1 VGEPS
6 QYSVRAV
13 HRVADVLDEL
23 GRSSSGSS
31 LAAVS
36 VAVGMPK
43 STTFRYLTTLCE
55 RGYASYDEDAQT
67 YRLGTVIL
75 GLRRDLDAE
84 LIEAARPVLEALRD
98 EMGETTNLG
107 VLDGTAVVHL
117 VVCESSQR
125 MRLAA
130 RVGERA
136 HLHTTA
142 LGKVV
147 LAQLDDDR
155 VVAVSVAS
163 GLPALTSS
171 SETTLAAVCAEVART
186 RTRGYAVDDSENQ
199 EEGRCVAVP
208 VVWPDRRVGISVSAP
223 AARLP
228 ISRVPEIARRL
239 TEVAATIA
247 AQATAVRT

>member
-1 VGEPS
+1 V
-6 QYSVRAV
+6 V
-13 HRVADVLDEL
+13 DVLDEL
-23 GRSSSGSS
+23 ARSSSGSS

-36 VAVGMPK
+36 AAVGMPK
-43 STTFRYLTTLCE
+43 STTFRYLATLCE
-55 RGYASYDEDAQT
+55 RGYATYDQVAQT
-67 YRLGTVIL
+67 YRPGTAML
-75 GLRRDLDAE
+75 GLRRDVDAQ

-117 VVCESSQR
+117 VVCESTQR

-155 VVAVSVAS
+155 VAAVSVAS
-163 GLPALTSS
+163 GLPALTAS
-171 SETTLAAVCAEVART
+171 SETTLAAVGAEVART
-186 RTRGYAVDDSENQ
+186 RARGYAVDDSENQ

-208 VVWPDRRVGISVSAP
+208 VVWPDRQVGISVSAP

-228 ISRVPEIARRL
+228 TSRVPEIARRL

-247 AQATAVRT
+247 AQAAAVRTR

>member
-1 VGEPS
+1 MSEPS

-13 HRVADVLDEL
+13 HRVVDVLDEL
-23 GRSSSGSS
+23 ARSSSGSS

-36 VAVGMPK
+36 AAVGMPK

-55 RGYASYDEDAQT
+55 RGYATYDQIAQT
-67 YRLGTVIL
+67 YRPGTAVL
-75 GLRRDLDAE
+75 GLRRDVDTQ

-117 VVCESSQR
+117 VVCESAQR

-155 VVAVSVAS
+155 VAAVSVAS
-163 GLPALTSS
+163 GLPALTSAS
-171 SETTLAAVCAEVART
+171 GTTPAAVSAEVERT

-208 VVWPDRRVGISVSAP
+208 VAWPDRRAGISVSAP

-247 AQATAVRT
+247 AQATAIR